1 VSLRFSIK
9 WENLDNYRRHLAK
22 AMPKAF
28 EESAVEALDKTAD
41 DVRDRAKQLVPVDTG
56 SLRKSIRKERRA
68 LPAGK
73 IIYTGV
79 RAGGY
84 IVNPKTRRI
93 VDYAAHVE
101 YGTSR
106 TRPQPYLR
114 PALIWGA
121 KRIQEYFWKALSRR
135 VRVE

>member
-1 VSLRFSIK
+1 MSIRFSIK
-9 WENLDNYRRHLAK
+9 WENLDNYRRYLATS
-22 AMPKAF
+22 MPKDF
-28 EESAVEALDKTAD
+28 EESVFEALDKTAD
-41 DVRDRAKQLVPVDTG
+41 DVRDRAKQLVTVDTG
-56 SLRKSIRKERRA
+56 SLRKSIRKETRA
-68 LPAGK
+68 RPIGN
-73 IIYTGV
+73 IIYRGV

-84 IVNPKTRRI
+84 IVNPKTGRL

-114 PALIWGA
+114 PALVWGA
-121 KRIQEYFWKALSRR
+121 KRTQKYFWKALSRR